1 MSNKGQFQKDNK
13 AAKKKHKSSYYVGN
27 NAAATKLP
35 EEKKIQDLN
44 QFDYIPFGEDNLF
57 PQQQTELNRK
67 SSVSRSVVNSKKNY
81 IVGDGFQSENVKF
94 NNWKPNVDENLRSIT
109 NKAVSDYLLS
119 GNVYLELVKGQGV
132 LNMYHKDHTK
142 VRLSS
147 DGKSAII
154 HPDWSKYSSYENYK
168 KVIPLYP
175 NFDFIDGFQR
185 SIVHIKDYESEFSHY
200 GIPSN
205 IAGND
210 SANINYKTNK
220 WNLSRLDNGF
230 NISGILNIEANFS
243 PEDAQEFNK
252 DFDKKFKGESKQG
265 QLLKIVTEIG
275 DETNTSKFIPIQS
288 TEDGNWQQLHDQ
300 ATNEIVIANQW
311 YSGLSGLPTAQG
323 LSSDSILR
331 NEYLLA
337 MSTVI
342 SYEQQFFIDVYQKI
356 LNDQLMMGLD
366 DLEFINTS
374 PISLIDLDNVH
385 EAIISINTEVS
396 EGRMS
401 QDMAKMTLK
410 LSFGM
415 SQEEVDTLFI

>member
-1 MSNKGQFQKDNK
+1 MNKGQFQKGNK
-13 AAKKKHKSSYYVGN
+13 AAKKKQKSSYYIGN
-27 NAAATKLP
+27 NAASI
-35 EEKKIQDLN
+35 KIPVEQKPTERSN
-44 QFDYIPFGEDNLF
+44 KDYIPFGTNNLF
-57 PQQQTELNRK
+57 PQQQSQLNRK

-81 IVGDGFQSENVKF
+81 ITGDGFQSENNAF
-94 NNWKPNVDENLRSIT
+94 QNWKPNTEETLRDVT
-109 NKAVSDYLLS
+109 NKLVNDRLLS
-119 GNVYLELVKGQGV
+119 GNSWIEIVKGNGI
-132 LNMYHKDHTK
+132 LNLFHKDHTK
-142 VRLSS
+142 CRIAIGGTHV
-147 DGKSAII
+147 II
-154 HPDWSKYSSYENYK
+154 HPDWARYESNK
-168 KVIPLYP
+168 QLAKVIPLYP
-175 NFDFIDGFQR
+175 MFERIDGYER

-230 NISGILNIEANFS
+230 NISGVLNIEANFS
-243 PEDAQEFNK
+243 PEDAQAFNE
-252 DFDKKFKGESKQG
+252 DFDAKFTGESKQG
-265 QLLKIVTEIG
+265 QLLKIVSEIG

-288 TEDGNWQQLHDQ
+288 SEDGNWQQLHDQ

-356 LNDQLMMGLD
+356 LNEQLGMNLD

-374 PISLIDLDNVH
+374 PISLIDLSNVH
-385 EAIISINTEVS
+385 TAIIDINTEVS

-415 SQEEVDTLFI
+415 SQEEVDSLFI